1 MSRWRLRGLDRLDLL
16 LLGIALALTA
26 LVLLALDLVSDAV
39 ARGVMP

>member
-1 MSRWRLRGLDRLDLL
+1 MTRWRLRGLDRLDLL

-39 ARGVMP
+39 AGGVLP